1 MTATDYRAFLFL
13 TEGFDP
19 EILVAFLCE
28 WPFESFHEEQELV
41 TAYIPANAVTE
52 DLVNYL
58 DELAGQCFGSYS
70 MEVVPDVNWNAQW
83 EASFD
88 PVPVEQDYYIRA
100 AFHDRPEAGAYRHEI
115 LISPRMAFGTGHH
128 ATTYMMLRAI
138 AGLPVKG
145 MDVLDFGCGTG
156 ILAVAAAL
164 EGARS
169 VTGNDI
175 QPEAIENAQ
184 EHAHLNGVA
193 DVCRFLEGGIEQIEA
208 MKADLM
214 LANINTWVIRES
226 AEAILGCLRPGGFLL
241 LSGILERD
249 AEAIREL
256 FESRGLVLNSQA
268 HRDEWVQLTLQLP
281 E

>member
-1 MTATDYRAFLFL
+1 MTPTDYRAFLFV

-28 WPFESFHEEQELV
+28 WPFESFHEEPELV
-41 TAYIPANAVTE
+41 TGYISAHSVTA
-52 DLVNYL
+52 DLMRYL
-58 DELAGQCFGSYS
+58 DELAGQCFVSYS
-70 MEVVPDVNWNAQW
+70 VEVVPDVNWNAQW

-88 PVPVEQDYYIRA
+88 PVPVERDYYIRA
-100 AFHDRPEAGAYRHEI
+100 AFHDRPAAGAFRHEI

-184 EHAHLNGVA
+184 EHALLNSVA
-193 DVCRFLEGGIEQIEA
+193 DVCRFDEGGMEVIVNL
-208 MKADLM
+208 KADLI
-214 LANINTWVIRES
+214 LANINTWVIRDS
-226 AEAILGCLRPGGFLL
+226 ADAIVKCLRPGGYLL

-249 AEAIREL
+249 ADSIRAL
-256 FESRGLVLNSQA
+256 FESRGLILVGQA
-268 HRDEWVQLTLQLP
+268 QRDEWAQLTLRQP
-281 E
+281 G